1 MNETDRNRLTEIRAR
16 CARSDELGVL
26 AGLPSFEGDFDFL
39 LRLIDQHDQRVTE
52 LLEANNRELERRR
65 AATGALRRLRQRIT
79 GAILD
84 GAPRPIQIRSADQLV
99 AAMRIPPPPS
109 DSTKYPAGDIRDVY
123 EGTDATGE
131 GAGEYFVT
139 YGGGTVARSAIDE
152 AVRRGLIRLKYD
164 CGGYWCLADA

>member
-1 MNETDRNRLTEIRAR
+1 MNETDRNQLTEIRAR

-84 GAPRPIQIRSADQLV
+84 GAPRPNSDPIGRPTRSGNAYPPASKRQHE
-99 AAMRIPPPPS
+99 IP
-109 DSTKYPAGDIRDVY
+109 
-123 EGTDATGE
+123 
-131 GAGEYFVT
+131 
-139 YGGGTVARSAIDE
+139 
-152 AVRRGLIRLKYD
+152 RRGHPR
-164 CGGYWCLADA
+164 CL